1 MIEPSRPA
9 LRYHGGKWMLAPW
22 IISHFGE
29 HRTYTE
35 VYGGAASVLLRK
47 QRAYAEVYNDLDEE
61 VVGLFRVL
69 QNSASAGRL
78 TELLH
83 LTPFSRSEFDRAY
96 EPTDCPVERARQ
108 LIIRSFM
115 GFGSDGHNGAW
126 KTGFR
131 SDSNKS
137 GTTPAHDWVNYP
149 LALQAIVERFRGV
162 VIENRDAIQ
171 VLRKHDRSEALHYVD
186 PPYVTHTRS
195 PARNSVRKN
204 YRHEMTDEDHAV
216 LLETLTQLEG
226 MVVLSG
232 YRCDLYDDTLKSW
245 ARRDRTAFADGARK
259 RTESLWLNPAACDA
273 PGQREMFAEA
283 L

>member
-1 MIEPSRPA
+1 MEPSRPA

-22 IISHFGE
+22 IVSHFGR

-35 VYGGAASVLLRK
+35 VFGGAASVLLRK

-61 VVGLFRVL
+61 VVGLFRVF
-69 QNSASAGRL
+69 QDPASAGRL

-83 LTPFSRSEFDRAY
+83 LTPFARSEFDRAY
-96 EPTDCPVERARQ
+96 EPTDCPVERARR

-115 GFGSDGHNGAW
+115 GHGSDGHNGAR

-131 SDSNKS
+131 ANSNKS
-137 GTTPAHDWVNYP
+137 GTTPAHDWANYS
-149 LALQAIVERFRGV
+149 LALEAIVERLRGV
-162 VIENRDAIQ
+162 VIENRDAIK
-171 VLRKHDRSEALHYVD
+171 VLAKHDCKDALHYVD

-204 YRHEMTDEDHAV
+204 YRHEMTDEDHAA
-216 LLETLTQLEG
+216 LLDTLTQLEG

-232 YRCDLYDDTLKSW
+232 YRCDLYDGALKGW
-245 ARRDRTAFADGARK
+245 ARRDRTALADGARK
-259 RTESLWLNPAACDA
+259 RTESLWLNPAASDA
-273 PGQREMFAEA
+273 LEQREMFAEA
-283 L
+283 S